1 MKKAQTEADRVS
13 AWRQEK
19 LDAGD
24 RMLTVRI
31 SAQAA
36 EKLDALAKLHGNK
49 RKAVEAALLKARLG
63 REK

>member
-1 MKKAQTEADRVS
+1 MKKAQTEAERVA

-31 SAQAA
+31 SADAA
-36 EKLDALAKLHGNK
+36 DRLETLALKHGGK
-49 RKAVEAALLKARLG
+49 RKAIEALLSPSSSR
-63 REK
+63 

>member
-1 MKKAQTEADRVS
+1 MA

-36 EKLDALAKLHGNK
+36 EKLDALAALHGSK
-49 RKAVEAALLKARLG
+49 RKAVEAALIKARLG

>member
-1 MKKAQTEADRVS
+1 MKKEQTEAERVA

-36 EKLDALAKLHGNK
+36 ERLEALAGIHGSK
-49 RKAVEAALLKARLG
+49 REAIEAAILKARL
-63 REK
+63 R